1 MSDELKQAV
10 FHSSLITHHSSLHL
24 WRMVATPRAACQA
37 AHSGG
42 KMERRG
48 GGGGTPPPPP
58 PPPRRGG
65 GFFLHRGPGGGAR
78 GARFASFPAAVRRR
92 GGVGARRAWRER

>member
-48 GGGGTPPPPP
+48 GGGPPPPP
-58 PPPRRGG
+58 PPPPPPGRRRFVLRARAGG
-65 GFFLHRGPGGGAR
+65 GGGAC
-78 GARFASFPAAVRRR
+78 ASFFSSPRSPASRVRDP
-92 GGVGARRAWRER
+92 ARRARSS